1 MDQRKQLIDAF
12 NSLCLALADAD
23 LNDSEYPIHMVNRLI
38 TLASE
43 MRASDVHLQPSSVGL
58 ELRLRI
64 DGVLHCC
71 GFIPASS
78 AQRVMAR
85 LKVMA
90 DLVHYRR
97 DLPQEG
103 RIIFA
108 DRDQELRISVLPT
121 LHGEKIVLRFLS
133 GPGHFRSI
141 DELGYPPDV
150 AQKLRDLLQETM
162 GAIVVTGP
170 AGSGKSSCLYACLRD
185 LTSGSNG
192 IQRSIASLE
201 DPIEVAVD
209 GVAQTEVNPSVGLDL
224 TSGLRYLLRQDPEI
238 IMMGEIR
245 DRETADAVLQAS
257 LTGHLLLTTF
267 HAGSTAEA
275 ISRLLE
281 MDLEPYLIRSSL
293 RAVLSQ
299 RLVRRLCFCARPCND
314 PAETCGLPVEEFYL
328 PTGCEKCAGTGFAG
342 RLALVEFLTLDSS
355 EVARAILAKSDSRTL
370 ESKAVEAGMITRL
383 QRGIEAVRS
392 GLTCPSEIRR
402 AFGLLSDERFLPA
415 ERHLPT
421 DFATAGVDAGNN
433 HDHDSEPATASLA
446 TSSASEETLAEGN
459 GNEVECGAPLSGELS
474 FASEAGGDAVVS
486 DDSSQ

>member
-1 MDQRKQLIDAF
+1 
-12 NSLCLALADAD
+12 
-23 LNDSEYPIHMVNRLI
+23 MV
-38 TLASE
+38 
-43 MRASDVHLQPSSVGL
+43 
-58 ELRLRI
+58 
-64 DGVLHCC
+64 
-71 GFIPASS
+71 
-78 AQRVMAR
+78 
-85 LKVMA
+85 
-90 DLVHYRR
+90 
-97 DLPQEG
+97 
-103 RIIFA
+103 
-108 DRDQELRISVLPT
+108 
-121 LHGEKIVLRFLS
+121 
-133 GPGHFRSI
+133 
-141 DELGYPPDV
+141 
-150 AQKLRDLLQETM
+150 
-162 GAIVVTGP
+162 
-170 AGSGKSSCLYACLRD
+170 
-185 LTSGSNG
+185 
-192 IQRSIASLE
+192 
-201 DPIEVAVD
+201 
-209 GVAQTEVNPSVGLDL
+209 
-224 TSGLRYLLRQDPEI
+224 
-238 IMMGEIR
+238 GEIR

-299 RLVRRLCFCARPCND
+299 RLVRRLCSCARPCND

-328 PTGCEKCAGTGFAG
+328 PTGCETCAGTGCAG
-342 RLALVEFLTLDSS
+342 RFALVEFLTLDSS